1 MLSLKVLEG
10 QIRVG
15 LRCYHI
21 ALANMV
27 LFRKASLFNAFCKEV
42 KYLCTFEMYRENLFQ
57 YFCTVKSFNFF
68 PLFFPCYPE
77 GLKGRRA
84 GSVKVGKVEEEDM

>member
-1 MLSLKVLEG
+1 MLSLKVLEE

-21 ALANMV
+21 ALADIV
-27 LFRKASLFNAFCKEV
+27 LFSKEPLFNAFYKEV

-68 PLFFPCYPE
+68 PFSSYVIQ
-77 GLKGRRA
+77 KDW
-84 GSVKVGKVEEEDM
+84 KVEEQNLWRLER